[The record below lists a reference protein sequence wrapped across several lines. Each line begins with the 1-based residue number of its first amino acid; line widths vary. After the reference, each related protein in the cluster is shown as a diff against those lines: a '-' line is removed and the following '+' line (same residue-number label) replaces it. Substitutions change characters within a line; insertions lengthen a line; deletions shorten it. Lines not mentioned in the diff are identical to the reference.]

1 MTISDSEKIDF
12 LWKKVIYGVSKTA
25 NGLVKSGSNEVVPSP
40 TVTYSSDIWT
50 QGSTIPATPPA
61 SNTSTVAVYYGANAI
76 QLTANPTSP
85 AGVSWLSNMTNFIP
99 TTFGPSYLVQVYC
112 GNPNS
117 GGVRQFPDTVGYEY
131 VFDYVSGSLNF
142 DNGIPA
148 AITNGVYIQAYQYI
162 GMTLDQNLANI
173 SSTASSSSKTTVVA
187 NIAARNALTP
197 NSGDIAHVLDAS
209 GDPANAGPG
218 QFADYLWTGS
228 SWQVIAT
235 ENSARA
241 DAATQSL
248 VISNIDFANASEV
261 VGMVGSNTRVV
272 EVSINV
278 TTPFDQNADLTIGD
292 SGNTSRLVDS
302 TDVDLSTSGVYVIQ
316 PYYQFPANSD
326 TSVSAYYSNSP
337 TVGNATITITWA

>member
-25 NGLVKSGSNEVVPSP
+25 NGLVKSGSNETVGSP
-40 TVTYSSDIWT
+40 TVTYSTDIWT
-50 QGSTIPATPPA
+50 QGSSIPSTPPA
-61 SNTSTVAVYYGANAI
+61 SNSGVVAVYYGANAI
-76 QLTANPTSP
+76 HMTSNPTSP
-85 AGVSWLSNMTNFIP
+85 ANVSWLSNMTNFVP
-99 TTFGPSYLVQVYC
+99 TTFGPSYLVQVYG

-117 GGVRQFPDTVGYEY
+117 GGTRLFPDTTGYEY

-142 DNGIPA
+142 DGSIPA
-148 AITNGVYIQAYQYI
+148 SVIANGVYIQAYQYT
-162 GMTLDQNLANI
+162 GTTLDQNLASI
-173 SSTASSSSKTTVVA
+173 GSSSKTTVVA

-228 SWQVIAT
+228 AWQVIAT

-248 VISNIDFANASEV
+248 VISNADFANSTEV
-261 VGMVGSNTRVV
+261 IGMVGSNTRVV
-272 EVSINV
+272 EVSVNV
-278 TTPFDQNADLTIGD
+278 TVAFDATAGITIGD
-292 SGNTSRLVDS
+292 SGDNSRLVDN
-302 TDVDLSTSGVYVIQ
+302 TDVDLSTTGVYVIQ
-316 PYYQFPANSD
+316 PYYQFPANTD
-326 TSVSAYYSNSP
+326 TSVTAYYSNSP